1 MSNSVKWEGELVVEW
16 VIEVEGLVKEFNGRR
31 VLHDVTFRVGRGEV
45 FGLLGPN
52 GAGKTT
58 TIKILLGLLEPT
70 SGKALVLGGRLS
82 ENRELRSRVGVVLE
96 GDGLFPQLTAYE
108 NLEFYARVY
117 GLKSTVERD
126 KRIREVLELVGLY
139 ETRNVKVGY
148 FSRGMRRRLA
158 LARALIHDPDVHFLD
173 EPTLGLDV
181 EGQALVRGLVTKLSR
196 EKGATVLYTSHDLN
210 EVERVCSRVALLVGG
225 RIVASGTVESLV
237 SKFSKPLVEVYFTSI
252 GEALKATKYVRG
264 LNYVVECWCNGKSA
278 TILVDGSSDI
288 PKLVDDLVRSGFK
301 VVEAR
306 RVKRRLEEVYLELV
320 RKS

>member
-1 MSNSVKWEGELVVEW
+1 VEW

-31 VLHDVTFRVGRGEV
+31 VLHDVTFHVGRGEV

-58 TIKILLGLLEPT
+58 TIRILLGLLEPT

-82 ENRELRSRVGVVLE
+82 ENRGLRSRVGVVLE

-117 GLKSTVERD
+117 GLKSTVERS

-139 ETRNVKVGY
+139 EARDVRVGY

-158 LARALIHDPDVHFLD
+158 LARALIHSPDVLFLD

-181 EGQALVRGLVTKLSR
+181 EGQALVRSLVTKLSR
-196 EKGATVLYTSHDLN
+196 EEEVTVLYTSHDLN
-210 EVERVCSRVALLVGG
+210 EVESVCSRVALLVGG

-237 SKFSKPLVEVYFTSI
+237 SGFSKPLVEVYFASI
-252 GEALKATKYVRG
+252 GEALKVTKYVRG

-278 TILVDGSSDI
+278 TILVDDNLNI
-288 PKLVDDLVRSGFK
+288 PKLVDDLVKSGFK
-301 VVEAR
+301 VIEAK

>member
-1 MSNSVKWEGELVVEW
+1 MEW
-16 VIEVEGLVKEFNGRR
+16 VIEVEWLVKEFHGRR
-31 VLHDVTFRVGRGEV
+31 VLHDVTFHVRRGEV

-58 TIKILLGLLEPT
+58 TIRILLGLLEPT

-82 ENRELRSRVGVVLE
+82 ENRRLRSRVGVMLE
-96 GDGLFPQLTAYE
+96 GDGLLPQLTAYE

-117 GLKSTVERD
+117 GLKSTVERS

-139 ETRNVKVGY
+139 EARDVRIGY

-158 LARALIHDPDVHFLD
+158 LARALIHSPDVLFLD

-196 EKGATVLYTSHDLN
+196 EEGVTVLYTSHDLN
-210 EVERVCSRVALLVGG
+210 DVERVCSRVALLVGG
-225 RIVASGTVESLV
+225 RIVASGTVEGLV
-237 SKFSKPLVEVYFTSI
+237 SGFSKPLVEVYFTSI
-252 GEALKATKYVRG
+252 DEALKATKYVRG

-278 TILVDGSSDI
+278 TILVDGNSDI
-288 PKLVDDLVRSGFK
+288 PKLVDDLVMSGFK
-301 VVEAR
+301 VIEAR

-320 RKS
+320 RKSWGLGWE

>member
-1 MSNSVKWEGELVVEW
+1 MEW
-16 VIEVEGLVKEFNGRR
+16 VIEVEELVKEFNGRR
-31 VLHDVTFRVGRGEV
+31 VLHDVTFHVGRGEV

-58 TIKILLGLLEPT
+58 TIRILLGLLEPT

-82 ENRELRSRVGVVLE
+82 ENRGLRSRVGVVLE

-117 GLKSTVERD
+117 GLKSTVERG

-139 ETRNVKVGY
+139 EARDVRVGY

-158 LARALIHDPDVHFLD
+158 LARALIHSPDVLFLD

-181 EGQALVRGLVTKLSR
+181 EGQALVRGLLTKLSR
-196 EKGATVLYTSHDLN
+196 EEGVTVLYTSHDLN

-225 RIVASGTVESLV
+225 RIAASGTVESLV
-237 SKFSKPLVEVYFTSI
+237 SEFSKPLVEVYFTSI

-278 TILVDGSSDI
+278 TILVDDNSGI

-301 VVEAR
+301 VIEAR

>member
-1 MSNSVKWEGELVVEW
+1 MEW

-31 VLHDVTFRVGRGEV
+31 VLHDVTFHVRRGEV

-58 TIKILLGLLEPT
+58 TIRILLGLLEPT

-82 ENRELRSRVGVVLE
+82 EDGELRSRVGVVLE

-117 GLKSTVERD
+117 GLKSTVERG
-126 KRIREVLELVGLY
+126 KRIREVLELVGLH
-139 ETRNVKVGY
+139 EARNVRVGY
-148 FSRGMRRRLA
+148 FSRGMRRGLA
-158 LARALIHDPDVHFLD
+158 LARALIYGPDVLFLD

-196 EKGATVLYTSHDLN
+196 EEGVTVLYTSHDLN

-225 RIVASGTVESLV
+225 RIVASGTVKSLV
-237 SKFSKPLVEVYFTSI
+237 SELSKPLVEVYFTGI

-264 LNYVVECWCNGKSA
+264 LNYVVECWCNGESA
-278 TILVDGSSDI
+278 TILMDGNSDI

>member
-1 MSNSVKWEGELVVEW
+1 MEW

-31 VLHDVTFRVGRGEV
+31 VLHDVTFHVERGEV

-58 TIKILLGLLEPT
+58 TIRILLGLLEPT

-96 GDGLFPQLTAYE
+96 GDGLFSQLTAYE

-117 GLKSTVERD
+117 GLKSTVERG
-126 KRIREVLELVGLY
+126 KRIREVLELAGLY
-139 ETRNVKVGY
+139 EARDVRVGY

-158 LARALIHDPDVHFLD
+158 LARALIHSPDVLFLD
-173 EPTLGLDV
+173 EPSLGLDV

-196 EKGATVLYTSHDLN
+196 EEGVTVLYTSHDLN

-237 SKFSKPLVEVYFTSI
+237 SEFSKPLVEVYFTSI
-252 GEALKATKYVRG
+252 GEALKVTKYVRG
-264 LNYVVECWCNGKSA
+264 LNYVVVCWSNGKSA
-278 TILVDGSSDI
+278 TITL
-288 PKLVDDLVRSGFK
+288 
-301 VVEAR
+301 
-306 RVKRRLEEVYLELV
+306 
-320 RKS
+320 

>member
-1 MSNSVKWEGELVVEW
+1 MER
-16 VIEVEGLVKEFNGRR
+16 VIEIEGLVKEFNGRR
-31 VLHDVTFRVGRGEV
+31 VLHDVTFHVRRGEV

-58 TIKILLGLLEPT
+58 TIRILLGLLEPT
-70 SGKALVLGGRLS
+70 SGRALVLGGRLS
-82 ENRELRSRVGVVLE
+82 ESRELRSRVGVALE
-96 GDGLFPQLTAYE
+96 GDGLFSQLTAYE

-139 ETRNVKVGY
+139 EARDVRVGY

-158 LARALIHDPDVHFLD
+158 LARALIHGPDVLFLD

-196 EKGATVLYTSHDLN
+196 EEGVTVLYTSHDLN

-237 SKFSKPLVEVYFTSI
+237 SEFSKPLVEVYFTSI

-264 LNYVVECWCNGKSA
+264 LNYVVECWCNGKSV
-278 TILVDGSSDI
+278 TILVDGNSDI
-288 PKLVDDLVRSGFK
+288 PKLVDGLVRSGFK
-301 VVEAR
+301 VIEAR
-306 RVKRRLEEVYLELV
+306 RVKRSLEEVYLELV